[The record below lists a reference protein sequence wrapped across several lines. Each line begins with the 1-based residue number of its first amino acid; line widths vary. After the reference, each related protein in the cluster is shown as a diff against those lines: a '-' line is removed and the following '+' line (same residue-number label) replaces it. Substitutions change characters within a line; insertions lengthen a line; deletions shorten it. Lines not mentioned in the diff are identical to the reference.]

1 MIRATR
7 NMLDFFERQ
16 GMKYSPDIETLKSG
30 KDVVKVTYTGA
41 NKEIIRFNIFVDP
54 DEDNVAIRVWTI
66 AKTTN
71 TRQVAA
77 VSLVLNDLNKNY
89 RWYRWYLDDDR
100 EVTAAVDAVITADT
114 IGAVVSELVQRG
126 VNIIDENYP
135 KVMKALWSDQ

>member
-1 MIRATR
+1 M
-7 NMLDFFERQ
+7 
-16 GMKYSPDIETLKSG
+16 
-30 KDVVKVTYTGA
+30 
-41 NKEIIRFNIFVDP
+41 
-54 DEDNVAIRVWTI
+54 AIRVWTI

-77 VSLVLNDLNKNY
+77 VSLVLNDLNNNY

-114 IGAVVSELVQRG
+114 IGAIVYELVQRG